1 MIDYN
6 CYCFD
11 LDGTIYLGS
20 NEIKG
25 AVEAVKNLTSIG
37 KKIFYLSNNSS
48 KNKSDYVKRLAKI
61 GLESKEEQIVLSSD
75 STIRFL
81 KRTGVKKVFV
91 LGTRSLKKM
100 ILDEN
105 IDLCSHQP
113 EFVVIG
119 YDTELD
125 YNKLVDAC
133 RLINGGVD
141 FISTHCDPV
150 CPSEHGPIPDIGLLT
165 RMIEETTGRKVYKV
179 FGKPNSDVIEAVME
193 EHNITRDEIVMVG
206 DRLYTDIEMANRA
219 GVDSILVLSGDTS
232 REEIEN
238 RPNAAS
244 YVLQDISRIK

>member
-1 MIDYN
+1 
-6 CYCFD
+6 
-11 LDGTIYLGS
+11 
-20 NEIKG
+20 
-25 AVEAVKNLTSIG
+25 
-37 KKIFYLSNNSS
+37 
-48 KNKSDYVKRLAKI
+48 
-61 GLESKEEQIVLSSD
+61 
-75 STIRFL
+75 
-81 KRTGVKKVFV
+81 
-91 LGTRSLKKM
+91 M

>member
-81 KRTGVKKVFV
+81 KRTGVK
-91 LGTRSLKKM
+91 RSL
-100 ILDEN
+100 
-105 IDLCSHQP
+105 
-113 EFVVIG
+113 
-119 YDTELD
+119 Y
-125 YNKLVDAC
+125 
-133 RLINGGVD
+133 
-141 FISTHCDPV
+141 
-150 CPSEHGPIPDIGLLT
+150 
-165 RMIEETTGRKVYKV
+165 
-179 FGKPNSDVIEAVME
+179 
-193 EHNITRDEIVMVG
+193 
-206 DRLYTDIEMANRA
+206 
-219 GVDSILVLSGDTS
+219 
-232 REEIEN
+232 
-238 RPNAAS
+238 
-244 YVLQDISRIK
+244 